1 MATRT
6 FLTSAFD
13 IVYSCNTEVKNKKIL
28 CAFIQDNDVFII
40 ILFIIPNPQ
49 KSTLTTASSG
59 SPFSPTVPEV
69 YDVVDCTVDDLK
81 EIVTTDDDRK
91 PLKNTNDSLV

>member
-1 MATRT
+1 MC
-6 FLTSAFD
+6 
-13 IVYSCNTEVKNKKIL
+13 IVHSSKIMMYSSSSCSLPQI
-28 CAFIQDNDVFII
+28 
-40 ILFIIPNPQ
+40 PQ

-91 PLKNTNDSLV
+91 PLKKEMTTWYRHLYIASS

>member
-1 MATRT
+1 MH
-6 FLTSAFD
+6 
-13 IVYSCNTEVKNKKIL
+13 

-40 ILFIIPNPQ
+40 ILFITPNPQ